1 MPTLAIRN
9 VLAPTDLSEASER
22 SLEHAAFL
30 ARSFGAC
37 LTLYHAADMPDHAQ
51 PHWAFAHGH
60 ELWHQAEETARH
72 HLQVRAAELD
82 IEHEIVVERAVSPRR
97 ALLGHI
103 RATAPDLTVM
113 ATHARK
119 RLERLLLG
127 SVSEAVF
134 RHAYRPVLCVREPE
148 QASAHEYQRILLPTD
163 LSVGASLA
171 FPMAAT
177 LAKRFGASVLAVHVA
192 AKAETVPTQSKIA
205 KELEPIFDKVEL
217 RVEIFE
223 GRPWHRIV
231 EIARVEKA
239 DLVIMASRGR
249 DSLGDEIFGSTTER
263 VVRHASCPVL
273 VA

>member
-1 MPTLAIRN
+1 MTTLAIRN
-9 VLAPTDLSEASER
+9 ILAPTDLSEASER
-22 SLEHAAFL
+22 SLDHAAFL
-30 ARSFGAC
+30 AKSFDAL
-37 LTLYHAADMPDHAQ
+37 LTLYHAAEMPDHEQ

-60 ELWHQAEETARH
+60 ELWHQAEQAARR
-72 HLQVRAAELD
+72 HLRERGAKLD
-82 IEHEIVVERAVSPRR
+82 VEHEIVVERAISPRR
-97 ALLGHI
+97 ALLAHI

-134 RHAYRPVLCVREPE
+134 RHAYRSVLCVREPE
-148 QASAHEYQRILLPTD
+148 QDSAHEYRRILLPTD

-177 LAKRFGASVLAVHVA
+177 MAKRFGASVLAVHVA
-192 AKAETVPTQSKIA
+192 QKAEKVPSQSKIT
-205 KELEPIFDKVEL
+205 KELKPLFKNVEL

-231 EIARVEKA
+231 EVARVEKA
-239 DLVIMASRGR
+239 DVVIMASRGH
-249 DSLGDEIFGSTTER
+249 DSLGEEIFGSTTER
-263 VVRHASCPVL
+263 VVRHATCPVL